1 MQMVIIFAHVYSKNA
16 GRCGAILL
24 FNIIALPIDSF
35 DQCNLNFNV
44 IGHTFAVDSFPF
56 TRL

>member
-1 MQMVIIFAHVYSKNA
+1 MSIQRMQADVVSV
-16 GRCGAILL
+16 AILL

-35 DQCNLNFNV
+35 DQCNLNFNA
-44 IGHTFAVDSFPF
+44 IGHTFVVDSFPF